1 MQAKRN
7 RKKFSNM
14 AGLAIVLTA
23 LQSGN
28 GNAQQRSG
36 TVYRGVLEGGI
47 WLELADNS
55 AGTTELAVLDGLAGG
70 VPQTQFIALVRN
82 NDGSSCQAV
91 GGRVTVSP
99 CPRGAGSVEV
109 QLDQTKGRAILHD
122 VGWDGSFAWGSAAA
136 SIANVRAQC
145 QMPGLLKAPGIAG
158 SRFASALAEI
168 GRDVASLP
176 EAGSE
181 AADVIDQLRA
191 DRLAAYAAIVLSPA
205 EAQRKA
211 RLDAAVAGVGGGGA
225 PISLAEA
232 TRLRQGFEA
241 EVLRHPLRLR
251 ARDDLLRIDRQLAD
265 LYDPV
270 SGRAQMQ
277 LRYRLRGQT
286 LPAAQS
292 ALVDVLASGQ
302 PTSVADLLALE
313 TVAPDLDNCAT
324 ALRQPPGFSAQTL
337 VRTALGYRAT
347 ELAGTIMA
355 SVNGAGDAA
364 SARSA
369 LQQFEANP
377 AVRMA
382 LASGGKS
389 ASLATARARIGQ
401 MSAAEEKARLAGVR
415 AAAAQVAADSVPPTT
430 ASGGRFQVE
439 RVARSLVEVFNV
451 GKGGGSGFVVAPG
464 VIVTNV
470 HVIENYDKIYVVPD
484 GKDKYKES
492 NQYSARVIAQYPIH
506 DIAILSVENFPG
518 RTLAIFSSEPSRG
531 TEVWTAG
538 YPAISDE
545 IDQGNESIATIT
557 RGVVARMTTGYT
569 KQSEGNGETR
579 LVQVDAQFSSGNSG
593 GPLLDNCH
601 RVIGINTLSV
611 RSKSDISVKARYSVS
626 AAILP
631 DLLVQA
637 GIKPSISAN
646 SCK

>member
-7 RKKFSNM
+7 RKQFSNM
-14 AGLAIVLTA
+14 AGLAFVLTA
-23 LQSGN
+23 LYSGN
-28 GNAQQRSG
+28 CHAQQRSG

-82 NDGSSCQAV
+82 NDGSSCQAA
-91 GGRVTVSP
+91 GGRVVVSP

-168 GRDVASLP
+168 GRDVANLP

-286 LPAAQS
+286 LPAAQT

-302 PTSVADLLALE
+302 PSSVADLLALE
-313 TVAPDLDNCAT
+313 TVAPDLDNCAA

-377 AVRMA
+377 AVRLA

-389 ASLATARARIGQ
+389 ASLATARARINQ
-401 MSAAEEKARLAGVR
+401 MSAAEERARLAGVR

-430 ASGGRFQVE
+430 ASGGRFQVA
-439 RVARSLVEVFNV
+439 RVAGSVVWV
-451 GKGGGSGFVVAPG
+451 VTDKGLGSGFVVAPG
-464 VIVTNV
+464 IVVTNV
-470 HVIENYDKIYVVPD
+470 HVIEGSSATYVVID
-484 GKDKYKES
+484 GKNKFEKI
-492 NQYSARVIAQYPIH
+492 NQLSATVIAQYPIH
-506 DIAILSVENFPG
+506 DVAILRVKDLQTRLLAISTRDPQRGSEAWSVGFPG
-518 RTLAIFSSEPSRG
+518 VGESADKQ
-531 TEVWTAG
+531 
-538 YPAISDE
+538 DE
-545 IDQGNESIATIT
+545 AIATVT
-557 RGVVARMTTGYT
+557 RGIISRVFVGYSVT
-569 KQSEGNGETR
+569 ANGNGQTK
-579 LVQVDAQFSSGNSG
+579 LVQTDAMFLPGNSG
-593 GPLLDNCH
+593 GALFDNCH
-601 RVIGINTLSV
+601 RVIGITSQASPVKDNPGLEIREAISATL
-611 RSKSDISVKARYSVS
+611 
-626 AAILP
+626 LP
-631 DLLVQA
+631 ELLKQA
-637 GIKPSISAN
+637 GVHPLTSNAV
-646 SCK
+646 CG